1 MWHDWDSALTAE
13 FANCFEAFLRF
24 ITHDHSCSR
33 RTFFRTVYNVSLAS
47 TRALPAPGVCVVFI
61 KYILIK
67 FSPFPSLLRSS
78 STPIYITPL
87 PPCSVNVS
95 PSLPSFKKKS
105 SKQKPIRQKKCQN
118 RTRWK
123 RSYTQKIKRK
133 RTWIHGIYFALANCF
148 WLWGLPWSMA
158 DTHSNTPWRKLIF
171 TFPEADTCK
180 QLLGWGWDPC
190 PHSPPSARTLS
201 GLNVYRH
208 CACCHSLCN
217 FIWASVPLFPWSHH
231 HVWLLQCYCLFFC
244 IDPRELMGRVW
255 WGHSI

>member
-1 MWHDWDSALTAE
+1 MWQDWDSALTAE

-105 SKQKPIRQKKCQN
+105 SKQKPIRQKKKCQN

-158 DTHSNTPWRKLIF
+158 DTHSNTSWRKLIF

-180 QLLGWGWDPC
+180 QLLGWGWTHAHIPLPVLGPC
-190 PHSPPSARTLS
+190 LVWMCTGTVHAATVSVTSSVHQSHCFLEVTTTSGSYSVTASSSA
-201 GLNVYRH
+201 
-208 CACCHSLCN
+208 
-217 FIWASVPLFPWSHH
+217 
-231 HVWLLQCYCLFFC
+231 
-244 IDPRELMGRVW
+244 
-255 WGHSI
+255 